1 MPALPVSAGRRSTRM
16 GLLSGYRRRR
26 RSLLWHETR
35 DAYLFILP
43 WILGFLLFL
52 AGPMLASLAIS
63 FTRWEIVTPSQFVGL
78 DQYARLARDD
88 RLFLSLWNT
97 AYYVF
102 LGVPL
107 HLFLALLAALA
118 VNINLRG
125 IRLYR
130 TLFYVPS
137 LTPAVA
143 NAILWLWIFH
153 PQWGLANAALELL
166 GLPPLFWLQDPRL
179 AKPAFIIM
187 SWWTIGGQMVIL
199 LAGLK
204 GIPVTFYEA
213 AEIDGASAWGRF
225 WRITLPL
232 LTPAL
237 FFNLIIAII
246 GAFQV
251 FTAAY
256 IMTEGGPN
264 YATLFYLLYLYRMAF
279 ENFRMGY
286 ASAMAWVLFLIILA
300 FTALQFRLSNRWVFY
315 EGDLRR

>member
-1 MPALPVSAGRRSTRM
+1 MNSPSLFSRM
-16 GLLSGYRRRR
+16 RARR

-43 WILGFLLFL
+43 WALGFVLFTV
-52 AGPMLASLAIS
+52 GPMLASLYIS
-63 FTRWEIVTPSQFVGL
+63 LTRWEIVTPAVWVGL
-78 DQYARLARDD
+78 AQYTKLFQDD
-88 RLFLSLWNT
+88 RFYLSLWNT

-107 HLFLALLAALA
+107 HLFFALMAAMAMNL
-118 VNINLRG
+118 NLRG
-125 IRLYR
+125 IRIFR

-143 NAILWLWIFH
+143 NSILWMWIFH
-153 PQWGLANAALELL
+153 PQWGLANAFLNWFGIE
-166 GLPPLFWLQDPRL
+166 GLYWLQDPRL
-179 AKPAFIIM
+179 SKPSFIIM

-204 GIPVTFYEA
+204 GIPVTLYEA
-213 AEIDGASAWGRF
+213 AEIDGANLWQRF

-237 FFNLIIAII
+237 FFNLIIALI

-251 FTAAY
+251 FTQAF

-264 YATLFYLLYLYRMAF
+264 YSTLFYLLYLYRMAF

-286 ASAMAWVLFLIILA
+286 ASAMAWVLFVIILI
-300 FTALQFRLSNRWVFY
+300 FTAIQFRFSNRWVFY
-315 EGDLRR
+315 EGDLRQ

>member
-1 MPALPVSAGRRSTRM
+1 MTTPRTN
-16 GLLSGYRRRR
+16 R
-26 RSLLWHETR
+26 RSLLWNERR
-35 DAYLFILP
+35 DAYLFITP
-43 WILGFLLFL
+43 WLIGFLLFT
-52 AGPMLASLAIS
+52 AGPMVASLYFS
-63 FTRWEIVTPSQFVGL
+63 FNRWEIVTPPVWTGL
-78 DQYARLARDD
+78 GNYQKMLADD
-88 RLFLSLWNT
+88 RFYLSLWNT

-118 VNINLRG
+118 MNMNLRG
-125 IRLYR
+125 VTIFR
-130 TLFYVPS
+130 TLYYVPS

-143 NAILWLWIFH
+143 NSILWLWIFH
-153 PQWGLANAALELL
+153 PQYGLANALL
-166 GLPPLFWLQDPRL
+166 GWLGFEGLYWLQDPRI

-187 SWWTIGGQMVIL
+187 SFWTIGGQMVIL

-204 GIPVTFYEA
+204 GIPEQLYEA
-213 AEIDGASAWGRF
+213 AAIDGANTWQRF
-225 WRITLPL
+225 WKVTLPL

-251 FTAAY
+251 FTQAY

-279 ENFRMGY
+279 ENFQMGY
-286 ASAMAWVLFLIILA
+286 ASAMAWVLFVIILF
-300 FTALQFRLSNRWVFY
+300 FTVLQFRLSDRWVFY
-315 EGDLRR
+315 EGDLRK

>member
-1 MPALPVSAGRRSTRM
+1 MINIRQ
-16 GLLSGYRRRR
+16 RR
-26 RSLLWHETR
+26 RSVLWTERR
-35 DAYLFILP
+35 DAYIFILP
-43 WILGFLLFL
+43 WILGFVIFT
-52 AGPMLASLAIS
+52 AGPMLGSLYIS
-63 FTRWEIVTPSQFVGL
+63 FTRWEIVTPSVWVGL
-78 DQYARLARDD
+78 DQYQRLFADD
-88 RLFLSLWNT
+88 RFYLSLWNT

-107 HLFLALLAALA
+107 HLALALLAALA
-118 VNINLRG
+118 MNMNLRG
-125 IRLYR
+125 IRIFR
-130 TLFYVPS
+130 TLYYVPS

-143 NAILWLWIFH
+143 NSILWLWIFH
-153 PQWGLANAALELL
+153 PQWGLANAFLQWL
-166 GLPPLFWLQDPRL
+166 GFEGLYWLQDPKI

-187 SWWTIGGQMVIL
+187 SFWTIGGQMVIL

-204 GIPVTFYEA
+204 GIPQQLYEA
-213 AEIDGASAWGRF
+213 ASIDGANTWHRF
-225 WRITLPL
+225 WNITLPM

-251 FTAAY
+251 FTQAY

-286 ASAMAWVLFLIILA
+286 ASAMAWVLFVIILC
-300 FTALQFRLSNRWVFY
+300 FTLIQFRLSDRWVFY
-315 EGDLRR
+315 EGDLRE